1 MGFWEVP
8 MKVSY
13 ESLFTNGPRREYLRD
28 RLAKTV
34 GLDGIEEFCLW
45 FDQYCIK
52 DKTRFPLRLNGFL
65 MDQVIERAKT
75 FQQKKNNGQIDVIKY
90 PPGYAQY
97 KTGIRKCR
105 NN

>member
-1 MGFWEVP
+1 

-13 ESLFTNGPRREYLRD
+13 DSLCTNGTRKEYLRD

-52 DKTRFPLRLNGFL
+52 DRTRFPLPLDAFL
-65 MDQVIERAKT
+65 ADQVIERAKT
-75 FQQKKNNGQIDVIKY
+75 FQAKKLSGEVDPITY